1 MSNGSTQQNL
11 TVPEVNASNQLVS
24 IEASHHIT
32 PLIPNPI
39 GIHAPI
45 PANNTSAITSPT
57 TQLRS
62 SYNVSRLL
70 KLNMPS
76 FAGDPLLWQSFWHCF
91 DAAINSNPMLTGVQK
106 LTYLRAQ
113 LQGDTAGVIAG
124 FPLPDANYSHS
135 IGLLQ
140 NPFGQPY
147 KLSSA
152 HMQALLDLPSPTN
165 TLTSLQHFHDSVE
178 SHIRSLSSLGKDRES
193 YGDLLIPIIMGKLP
207 VATRKNFARNHSNSE
222 WRLNELQDAILKE
235 IHILETGLNI
245 VNQHKQNPPTPA
257 ASFHT
262 NAGRNPC
269 PTDDSWDSKR
279 KHPCVYCSGSHAP
292 SICDVVTD
300 QQKRLEIVKQKRLCL
315 NSLAHHKISQCN
327 SKFRWCRCTWK
338 HHTSLVPVQRT
349 VTRMLRNLKTQ
360 LLWQLYPPPLKTYH
374 FTWQVTVF
382 VKNCSG
388 HS

>member
-1 MSNGSTQQNL
+1 MRVNWNLRFTKLRSKKPRLDKIAKVIFFLRPQHPPVAFSPVQSFSDPRLKATQSETQLHSKLPSESAIDASTMSNGSTQQNL

-39 GIHAPI
+39 GIHAPV

-57 TQLRS
+57 TQLRL

-140 NPFGQPY
+140 NLFGQPY

-178 SHIRSLSSLGKDRES
+178 SHIKSLSSLGKDRES
-193 YGDLLIPIIMGKLP
+193 YGDLLIPIIRGKLP
-207 VATRKNFARNHSNSE
+207 VVTRKNFARNHSNSE

-245 VNQHKQNPPTPA
+245 VNQHKQNPSTPA

-269 PTDDSWDSKR
+269 PTDDS
-279 KHPCVYCSGSHAP
+279 
-292 SICDVVTD
+292 
-300 QQKRLEIVKQKRLCL
+300 
-315 NSLAHHKISQCN
+315 
-327 SKFRWCRCTWK
+327 
-338 HHTSLVPVQRT
+338 
-349 VTRMLRNLKTQ
+349 
-360 LLWQLYPPPLKTYH
+360 
-374 FTWQVTVF
+374 
-382 VKNCSG
+382 
-388 HS
+388 